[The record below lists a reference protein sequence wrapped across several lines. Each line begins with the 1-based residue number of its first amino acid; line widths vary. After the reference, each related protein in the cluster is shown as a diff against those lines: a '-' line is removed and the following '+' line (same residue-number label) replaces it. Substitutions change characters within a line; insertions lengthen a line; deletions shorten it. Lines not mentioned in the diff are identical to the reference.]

1 MAPAAPILTR
11 AAIVAVGSELLETSR
26 LDTNSLFITER
37 LNGAGI
43 DVTFKCVAGD
53 DRAVLSDALRFAL
66 AGADLVVVCGGLG
79 PTDDDVTRDA
89 VADVLG
95 RPLREN
101 AALVDHLQRRYAARG
116 YTAPMPRN
124 NLRQAMV
131 PDGGEVLENP
141 NGSAPG
147 LWIEHG
153 AHVVV
158 LLPGPPRELKP
169 MLTSLTARLAARASG
184 QTIVRRRLHIAG
196 QIESQVDQAL
206 HQLYGEWAAWSP
218 PVAATILAKL
228 GQIDLHLSVRHTSA
242 AEGTAMLERAIAQVL
257 EVLGEVVFSTDGRRL
272 EEVVGELL
280 ASRRLWIAAA
290 ESCTGGLVTSR
301 LTDVAGSS
309 RYVGTSVVA
318 YANEAKTALLGVPP
332 ALLAEHG
339 AVSEPVAVAMAE
351 GIRSRAGADLG
362 VGITGIAGPGGGSA
376 EKPVGTVAVA
386 LATAAGTH
394 ARTFRFFG
402 ERQSVKFQASQA
414 ALDMVRRHLA

>member
-66 AGADLVVVCGGLG
+66 VGADLVVVCGGLG

-116 YTAPMPRN
+116 YAAPMPRN

-184 QTIVRRRLHIAG
+184 RIIVRRSLHIAG

-228 GQIDLHLSVRHTSA
+228 GQIDLHLSVRHMSA

-290 ESCTGGLVTSR
+290 ESCHR
-301 LTDVAGSS
+301 
-309 RYVGTSVVA
+309 R
-318 YANEAKTALLGVPP
+318 PP
-332 ALLAEHG
+332 
-339 AVSEPVAVAMAE
+339 
-351 GIRSRAGADLG
+351 
-362 VGITGIAGPGGGSA
+362 
-376 EKPVGTVAVA
+376 
-386 LATAAGTH
+386 
-394 ARTFRFFG
+394 
-402 ERQSVKFQASQA
+402 
-414 ALDMVRRHLA
+414 

>member
-196 QIESQVDQAL
+196 QI
-206 HQLYGEWAAWSP
+206 
-218 PVAATILAKL
+218 
-228 GQIDLHLSVRHTSA
+228 DLHLSVRHTSA